1 MTAMRE
7 IVGDEVIGRPGQNLT
22 EAELRVLVGLGDG
35 LKPADI
41 ARELGTNL
49 EGVHALET
57 NLAGKL
63 GARSKWH
70 LMSRGFTLGVLTPR
84 ALCAMLAIMCAA
96 EVDHDALRPRNGR
109 RGGTLPTAS
118 RTVRTSP
125 SDAGSGTGKGLHPTA
140 YAVLMQDKRTQHYG
154 ATC

>member
-41 ARELGTNL
+41 ARELGTDL
-49 EGVHALET
+49 SHVKDLET

-63 GARSKWH
+63 GARTSWH

-96 EVDHDALRPRNGR
+96 EIDNDVLRPRNGR
-109 RGGTLPTAS
+109 RGGTLPTYT

-125 SDAGSGTGKGLHPTA
+125 NDAGAGGGKGEHPTA
-140 YAVLMQDKRTQHYG
+140 YAVLMQDRRAQHYG
-154 ATC
+154 TTC